1 MSRSRI
7 VIVGAGFGGVYT
19 ARHLIPAIKKG
30 TVDVTLIS
38 RENYFLFTPLLHEVA
53 TGNLSPESV
62 SVPLR
67 EIFHGSGVNIIIDTV
82 QCIDTATHTVQTSD
96 GSLPYDTLV
105 IATGAISNDYGL
117 PGVAEHALPLKT
129 LQDATQIRRTIIER
143 FDQTSAHTPQRALS
157 FVVVGNGPTGVET
170 TAELAEF
177 VDAIEHRYFKGQPIE
192 RSTVAIVAADACVL
206 KQFPVFLQN
215 IALQEL
221 TRKGIHVRL
230 NTQVKAVTADGIEL
244 GDGSYLASDLTIW
257 TAGVKAEMPTFTA
270 GEPCL
275 IGRRVAVDEY
285 LRVQDTT
292 NIFALGDAAAHTA
305 DTQAPLP
312 MLAQVAVAQ
321 AKILATNIVAQLEQ
335 RPLTA
340 FRYHSQGALVSLGKW
355 RAAGVISNVNIQGRF
370 AWWLWRTIYLS
381 KFFSW
386 KKRFRIAWEWTQ
398 NLFAP
403 RDITKI

>member
-1 MSRSRI
+1 MR
-7 VIVGAGFGGVYT
+7 
-19 ARHLIPAIKKG
+19 
-30 TVDVTLIS
+30 
-38 RENYFLFTPLLHEVA
+38 
-53 TGNLSPESV
+53 
-62 SVPLR
+62 
-67 EIFHGSGVNIIIDTV
+67 
-82 QCIDTATHTVQTSD
+82 CIDTAARTVQTSD
-96 GSLPYDTLV
+96 GSFPYDILV

-117 PGVAEHALPLKT
+117 QGVAEHALPLKT
-129 LQDATQIRRTIIER
+129 LQDAAQIRRTIIER

-177 VDAIEHRYFKGQPIE
+177 VDTIEHRYFKGQPIE
-192 RSTVAIVAADACVL
+192 RSTVSIVAADACVL

-215 IALQEL
+215 VALKEL
-221 TRKGIHVRL
+221 TRKGIQVRL

-244 GDGSYLASDLTIW
+244 GDGSQLASDLTIW

-270 GEPCL
+270 GAPCL
-275 IGRRVAVDEY
+275 IGRRLAVDEY

-292 NIFALGDAAAHTA
+292 NVFALGDAAAHTT
-305 DTQAPLP
+305 DTQTPLP
-312 MLAQVAVAQ
+312 MLAQIAVAQ
-321 AKILATNIVAQLEQ
+321 AKTLAANIIAQLEQ
-335 RPLTA
+335 RPLSPFSYRSKGT
-340 FRYHSQGALVSLGKW
+340 LVSLGKW
-355 RAAGVISNVNIQGRF
+355 RAAGVISHINLQGRF
-370 AWWLWRTIYLS
+370 AWWLWRTVYLS